1 MPEQLRSAR
10 PLLWR
15 RLRLAVA
22 GILMLAALL
31 FIGDLIKPQL
41 ALFPQAMRRID
52 WWLAA
57 LAVLACVPMYYIK
70 AAYHVRT
77 LGRFSGRGLD
87 RRKAVAV
94 YLQAQVV
101 RYLPGKIWGLLYQ
114 SGRMAGD
121 VYPGII
127 LAANLW
133 QMLITNV
140 LAVAVVAGVLLAVAQ
155 SPWWLLLVVLGVAV
169 VEFLHRCTMPA
180 WLSRGRLAVGLSRLG
195 VELPRGPLLPMAWSG
210 TAMLCA
216 EWVFFFA
223 VFLCLLGG
231 QQSLADTLALGAWYG
246 GASVIALA
254 AFVVPAGLAVRE
266 AIFVAA
272 PAVVSL
278 DAAHL
283 VLVAALARIVF
294 LGGEIISAVVS
305 ALFGIFSR
313 ND

>member
-1 MPEQLRSAR
+1 MPEQQRSAR
-10 PLLWR
+10 LSLWR
-15 RLRLAVA
+15 RLRMAVA

-31 FIGDLIKPQL
+31 FIGHLIKPQL

-52 WWLAA
+52 WWLVA

-77 LGRFSGRGLD
+77 LARFSGKALD

-121 VYPGII
+121 LQARII

-140 LAVAVVAGVLLAVAQ
+140 LAVAVVAGVLLAVVQ
-155 SPWWLLLVVLGVAV
+155 SPWWLLLVVLCMAV
-169 VEFLHRCTMPA
+169 VEFLHRCTVPA
-180 WLSRGRLAVGLSRLG
+180 WLLRGRLAAGLSRLG
-195 VELPRGPLLPMAWSG
+195 VELPRGPLLPMAWWG

-216 EWVFFFA
+216 EWVFSLRCFCACSAASRAWPMPWPWAHGMA
-223 VFLCLLGG
+223 VLRSLRWPHLWFLRALPCVRRFLL
-231 QQSLADTLALGAWYG
+231 LPRRW
-246 GASVIALA
+246 
-254 AFVVPAGLAVRE
+254 
-266 AIFVAA
+266 
-272 PAVVSL
+272 
-278 DAAHL
+278 
-283 VLVAALARIVF
+283 
-294 LGGEIISAVVS
+294 
-305 ALFGIFSR
+305 
-313 ND
+313 

>member
-1 MPEQLRSAR
+1 MPELLPTAR
-10 PLLWR
+10 PSLWR
-15 RLRLAVA
+15 RLRLVVA
-22 GILMLAALL
+22 GMLMLAALL
-31 FIGDLIKPQL
+31 FIGYLIQPQL
-41 ALFPQAMRRID
+41 ALFPQALRRID
-52 WWLAA
+52 WWLVA
-57 LAVLACVPMYYIK
+57 LAVLACVPMYIIK
-70 AAYHVRT
+70 AVYHVRT
-77 LGRFSGRGLD
+77 LGRFSGKALD

-121 VYPGII
+121 VHPGII

-169 VEFLHRCTMPA
+169 VELLHRCAVPG
-180 WLSRGRLAVGLSRLG
+180 WLLHGRLGAWLSRLG
-195 VELPRGPLLPMAWSG
+195 VVPPQGPLLPMAWSG

-231 QQSLADTLALGAWYG
+231 QQSVADALALGAWYG

-272 PAVVSL
+272 PTVVSL

-283 VLVAALARIVF
+283 VLVAALARVVF
-294 LGGEIISAVVS
+294 LGGEILSAMVS
-305 ALFGIFSR
+305 ALHGIFPR